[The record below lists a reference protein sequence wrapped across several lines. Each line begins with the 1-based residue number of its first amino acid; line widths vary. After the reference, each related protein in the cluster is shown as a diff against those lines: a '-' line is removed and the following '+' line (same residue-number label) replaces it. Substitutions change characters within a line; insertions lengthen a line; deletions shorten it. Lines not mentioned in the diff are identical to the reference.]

1 MEELNFLQS
10 AENFENVCEMFQ
22 ENIRYLKNA
31 IKRYPHRFIM
41 KSERDE
47 GSSNIS
53 FYVCSITISIF
64 TKFSGEPYYEPLV
77 WLMMYPTYQQ

>member
-31 IKRYPHRFIM
+31 IKRYPCRFIM
-41 KSERDE
+41 KSGRDE

-53 FYVCSITISIF
+53 FCVCSIKISIF

>member
-31 IKRYPHRFIM
+31 IKRYPRRFIM

-47 GSSNIS
+47 GSYNIS
-53 FYVCSITISIF
+53 FCVCSITIPIF
-64 TKFSGEPYYEPLV
+64 TKFSCEPYYEPLV
-77 WLMMYPTYQQ
+77 WFMMYPTYQQ